1 MLRRKRKKARRRTK
15 YKKITFKL
23 SARQEKSLFNYC
35 RARKTTPVKLIKKI
49 IRPYINGFD
58 LDVPEEFYVTENQLE
73 LFSEDQPPESMNHK
87 SY

>member
-1 MLRRKRKKARRRTK
+1 MSRRKRKKTRRRTK

-23 SARQEKSLFNYC
+23 STRQEKSLINYC

-58 LDVPEEFYVTENQLE
+58 LDVPEELYVTENQLK
-73 LFSEDQPPESMNHK
+73 LFSEDQPPEFMNHK